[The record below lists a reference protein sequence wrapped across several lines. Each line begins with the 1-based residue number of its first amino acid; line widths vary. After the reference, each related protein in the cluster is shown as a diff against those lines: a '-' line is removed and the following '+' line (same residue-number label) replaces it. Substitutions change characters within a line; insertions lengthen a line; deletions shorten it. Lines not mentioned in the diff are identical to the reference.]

1 MIDRQENDTVLYG
14 NTIGLQGRALIND
27 SIRKVM
33 ELEATGGKLED
44 IIPHISGQYGD
55 HIWKEGKMDTGLI
68 PVGQSMGLIHDVL
81 SCKDLLDGMVKEAEE
96 VLGQVTAKF

>member
-1 MIDRQENDTVLYG
+1 
-14 NTIGLQGRALIND
+14 
-27 SIRKVM
+27 
-33 ELEATGGKLED
+33 
-44 IIPHISGQYGD
+44 
-55 HIWKEGKMDTGLI
+55 MDTGLI